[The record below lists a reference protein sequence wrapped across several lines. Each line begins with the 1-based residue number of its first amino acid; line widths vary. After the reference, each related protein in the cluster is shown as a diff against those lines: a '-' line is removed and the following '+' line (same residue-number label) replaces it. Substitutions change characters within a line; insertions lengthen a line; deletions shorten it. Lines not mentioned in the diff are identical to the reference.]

1 MRVLLSGV
9 QAVADVKTIRDSDER
24 RRESSGV
31 RRGRLSGRL
40 SGRLESHVWT
50 RDEDQMLILHIVMAV
65 QMDVEVSFCAVA
77 ISCETPLS
85 LVVVGIPRSVTV

>member
-31 RRGRLSGRL
+31 RRGRL

-85 LVVVGIPRSVTV
+85 LE

>member
-31 RRGRLSGRL
+31 RRGRL

-85 LVVVGIPRSVTV
+85 LVVVHIGLLLSN